1 MYAQK
6 FNVNVVIRGEA
17 RACPLDWLDQF
28 CMRNF
33 TNSADFDDTLPVADG
48 KVEASFRLSPE
59 RFAEGLA
66 AWLTQRGKGQGA
78 RNQRASDGSGASSRP
93 TRSIG
98 TGQATRRSCWN
109 RLPRHGLDALGCSP
123 GTACAASKRGG
134 SRPSRKSP
142 SIRSRESGQCRSR
155 RQ

>member
-6 FNVNVVIRGEA
+6 FHVNVVICGES

-48 KVEASFRLSPE
+48 KVEASFRLTPE

-66 AWLTQRGKGQGA
+66 AWITQRGKGEGEPVAVQV
-78 RNQRASDGSGASSRP
+78 
-93 TRSIG
+93 TR
-98 TGQATRRSCWN
+98 
-109 RLPRHGLDALGCSP
+109 
-123 GTACAASKRGG
+123 
-134 SRPSRKSP
+134 
-142 SIRSRESGQCRSR
+142 E
-155 RQ
+155 